1 MILSGVM
8 LHMSFVGN
16 LVGAT
21 DWNDDIVIA
30 CTAEAALYKVCAF
43 HWPTPDPEPP
53 DPGPWGSIPNQDE
66 VISDHIHMVLHQA
79 HFAAN
84 YVESEAKSLSSYLDI
99 CDWQMYSVPDPED
112 VFVAHVEPIQC
123 HMSCSPQGRTDFTLL
138 FGTGATHSFT
148 NHIDD
153 FVTDLQTET
162 MSVVGFIGN
171 DATVMGS
178 GTVQWTVHGSNGKT
192 TNIRTEAYYVPAGHR
207 CLFCP
212 PTPFHELGALP

>member
-16 LVGAT
+16 LVSAT

-30 CTAEAALYKVCAF
+30 CTAEAALYRVCAF
-43 HWPTPDPEPP
+43 HWPTPDP
-53 DPGPWGSIPNQDE
+53 GPWGAIPNHDE
-66 VISDHIHMVLHQA
+66 FISDHIHTVLHQA
-79 HFAAN
+79 HFAAD
-84 YVESEAKSLSSYLDI
+84 YVESEAESLNSYLYS
-99 CDWQMYSVPDPED
+99 CNWQMYSVLPTPED
-112 VFVAHVEPIQC
+112 VSVAHVELIQC
-123 HMSCSPQGRTDFTLL
+123 CMSCSPQGGTDFTLL
-138 FGTGATHSFT
+138 FDTGATHSFT
-148 NHIDD
+148 NNIDD

-192 TNIRTEAYYVPAGHR
+192 TIIRTEAYYVPAGHR
-207 CLFCP
+207 HLLCP
-212 PTPFHELGALP
+212 PTPFHQLGALP